1 MKRIILVIGILSLG
15 LFVQAQNKKDMP
27 LVVKKV
33 TLGYDLY
40 NTFWMDMP
48 ADFNTR
54 LINQGFNTFLMYN
67 HTMNKKGNL
76 SFAGGLGL
84 TNENLF
90 LKKAYIPNISADSI
104 VFADMPNGVKAKRS
118 KLNMTYLDIPIELRF
133 VTKSQMRFTLG
144 LKFGFLINS
153 KTLYKGHALD
163 GSGTKVHVKQRD
175 VSNLEGT
182 RFGVQARIGYKW
194 IHAYAYYSL
203 NKVFKADKGPQVYP
217 ISIGISVMPF

>member
-1 MKRIILVIGILSLG
+1 MKKLILVMGILSLG
-15 LFVQAQNKKDMP
+15 LSVQAQDKVNMP
-27 LVVKKV
+27 PVVKKV

-48 ADFNTR
+48 TGFNTR
-54 LINQGFNTFLMYN
+54 VINQGFNTFLMYN

-76 SFAGGLGL
+76 SFAGGVGL
-84 TNENLF
+84 TSENLF
-90 LKKAYIPNISADSI
+90 LKKAYIPNTNADSI
-104 VFADMPNGVKAKRS
+104 AFAEMPNGVKAKRS

-133 VTKSQMRFTLG
+133 VTKNQMRFTLG

-153 KTLYKGHALD
+153 KTLYKGNALD

-175 VSNLEGT
+175 VNSLEGT

-217 ISIGISVMPF
+217 ISIGVSVMPF